1 MTINK
6 TILIIGAKS
15 DIAIAIAYKFASK
28 GWDLQLTSRNCS
40 ELKLLVNDIKIRYK
54 VNISVYELDI
64 LNFDSFENILNSLN
78 YLPEI
83 ALCSV
88 GLLGKQKDDETN
100 MLSSLLSMKTN
111 YLGPSLLFGE
121 IANRF
126 EKRGFGSIIGISS
139 VAGERGRASNYIY
152 GSAKSGFSTF
162 LSGLRNRLYKS
173 NISVLTVLPGFV
185 KTKMIDNIDTPPFI
199 TSNPNKIAKLIFS
212 NHSKSKVVYP
222 YPWRVIFFIIK
233 LIPERIFKKLNL

>member
-1 MTINK
+1 MSKNK

-15 DIAIAIAYKFASK
+15 DIAIAVAYKFASN

-54 VNISVYELDI
+54 VNISIYELDI
-64 LNFDSFENILNSLN
+64 LNFDSFEDILNSLN
-78 YLPEI
+78 CLPEI

-100 MLSSLLSMKTN
+100 MLNSLLSMKTN

-126 EKRGFGSIIGISS
+126 EKRGSGSIIGISS
-139 VAGERGRASNYIY
+139 VAGDRGRASNYIY

-162 LSGLRNRLYKS
+162 LSGLRNRLNKS

-185 KTKMIDNIDTPPFI
+185 KTKMIDSIDTPSII
-199 TSNPNKIAKLIFS
+199 TSKPKTIAKLIYKNCF
-212 NHSKSKVVYP
+212 KSKIIYP
-222 YPWRVIFFIIK
+222 YPWQYILFIVK
-233 LIPERIFKKLNL
+233 LIPENIFKKLNL